1 MVPACVMLMLIQV
14 FDFINDTLQLIH
26 ALLRLVLADSL
37 RVAKVFQTVTL
48 VFFSLSGADRASE

>member
-1 MVPACVMLMLIQV
+1 MLIQV